1 LKNSIGIVHIR
12 FLFLYFFER
21 IFDTVLSWYKLFQV
35 SEGSSFRTSRKFW
48 FYCWYVGNLI
58 LSKNFFCSPQLIERR
73 FFTAITDTFLFY
85 SFFGKHDCVST
96 GAELLHYVEVYDALI
111 TTLCRLSN
119 DKTILF
125 FCYQKRRPQEEIKF
139 FQKLIHF
146 FEIYLV
152 SVKSSLFYT
161 RIFFLNWYHYRFVNM
176 IYILLFTFVQV
187 ADEYLH
193 PNFQNCNL
201 IIFYGWKRKCSQ
213 SSSSSSSVL
222 SLSNELPSSYSK
234 ILLNM
239 TWSTE
244 EWMWQFLSDCV
255 GEDSSQRFFVLI
267 WLLDAIWLLLVFFF

>member
-1 LKNSIGIVHIR
+1 MFRGKCCDDWSQWSTWYHRTKYSAQLWSNKASHFSWRIQLV
-12 FLFLYFFER
+12 LYTSVFFFCIFFER

-161 RIFFLNWYHYRFVNM
+161 RIFFLTGIIIALSIWF
-176 IYILLFTFVQV
+176 
-187 ADEYLH
+187 
-193 PNFQNCNL
+193 
-201 IIFYGWKRKCSQ
+201 IFYCSR
-213 SSSSSSSVL
+213 L
-222 SLSNELPSSYSK
+222 FR
-234 ILLNM
+234 LLTN
-239 TWSTE
+239 TCIQIFKT
-244 EWMWQFLSDCV
+244 V
-255 GEDSSQRFFVLI
+255 I
-267 WLLDAIWLLLVFFF
+267 